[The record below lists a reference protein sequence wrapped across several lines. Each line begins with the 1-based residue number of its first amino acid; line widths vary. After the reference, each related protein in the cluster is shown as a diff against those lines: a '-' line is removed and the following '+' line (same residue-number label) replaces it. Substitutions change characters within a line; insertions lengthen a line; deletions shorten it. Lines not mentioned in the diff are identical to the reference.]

1 MGLSQNVLSCIRIG
15 VTTKEANFI
24 FKSGST
30 VIAHVSSFTI
40 TALMAELTAA
50 IAGKRGWP

>member
-24 FKSGST
+24 LKSGT